1 MIINPVT
8 ITMSREDLER
18 LRSTAEYYAHDL
30 RKRATAKHRDG
41 SGRPTHLAAQR
52 LAQADRLDTTAHNL
66 LFEIHWAD
74 AQVAR

>member
-1 MIINPVT
+1 MIIDAVT
-8 ITMSREDLER
+8 ITMPREELER
-18 LRSTAEYYAHDL
+18 LLATAEYYANDL

-66 LFEIHWAD
+66 LAAIRWAD